1 MPDIFELADR
11 LKGLKAQKKEHEDAA
26 KEIGA
31 EIEAVDQQMVQIMV
45 DQEMQN
51 FSRAGT
57 LFYLNT
63 KSYASPVAEKKPE
76 LFTALKDQ
84 GFGDLVKETVDSR
97 SLSAFVN
104 EQIEQNEDKLP
115 DWLDGL
121 VSTFDK
127 TSIGMRKATK

>member
-1 MPDIFELADR
+1 MSDIFELADK
-11 LKGLKAQKKEHEDAA
+11 LKELKARKKELEDAA
-26 KEIGA
+26 KEIST
-31 EIEAVDQQMVQIMV
+31 EIETVDQEMVQMMI

-63 KSYASPVAEKKPE
+63 KTYTSPVAEKKPE
-76 LFTALKDQ
+76 LFTALKDE
-84 GFGDLVKETVDSR
+84 GFGDLIKETVDSR

-104 EQIEQNEDKLP
+104 EQIEENDDKLP

-121 VSTFDK
+121 VNTFDK
-127 TSIGMRKATK
+127 TTIGMRKAVK

>member
-1 MPDIFELADR
+1 MSDIFELADK
-11 LKGLKAQKKEHEDAA
+11 LKELKARKKELEDAA
-26 KEIGA
+26 KEIST
-31 EIEAVDQQMVQIMV
+31 EIETVDQEMVQMMI

-63 KSYASPVAEKKPE
+63 KTYASPVAEKKPE
-76 LFTALKDQ
+76 LFTALKDE
-84 GFGDLVKETVDSR
+84 GFGDLIKETVDSR

-104 EQIEQNEDKLP
+104 EQIEENDDKLP

-121 VSTFDK
+121 VNTFDK
-127 TSIGMRKATK
+127 TTIGMRKAVK